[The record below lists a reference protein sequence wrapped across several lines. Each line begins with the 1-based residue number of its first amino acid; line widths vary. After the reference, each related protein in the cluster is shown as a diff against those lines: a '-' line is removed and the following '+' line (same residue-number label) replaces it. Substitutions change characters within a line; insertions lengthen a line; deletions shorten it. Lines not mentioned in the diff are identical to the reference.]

1 MRILR
6 SGHPANLC
14 ERTEV
19 QNLLK
24 PEIIWKVMPSERE
37 ERDYRPTL
45 FFTILRHLATVLGVK
60 HLSNTSVLSLY
71 DCCRAVSASPEG
83 SRLMI
88 KEPFKAATV
97 SVRNSNFRTTA
108 ENHATATSHQDAMYA
123 PQFKPPKN
131 HNCTHSI
138 DAVATP
144 SFHWHHEGLL
154 GFSTELSSGRKS
166 GDNSGNAADIL
177 REVEYLDCG
186 GGVESGVNTITMAR
200 VLKSD
205 SGVETE
211 THVFKNVLFGNL
223 ASNGFSPRPA
233 SNMPV
238 LWLFSIAVLVP
249 QTLVWWR
256 MDLDSLI
263 SKIRPESL
271 PAGTWH

>member
-108 ENHATATSHQDAMYA
+108 ENPATATSHQDAMYA

-144 SFHWHHEGLL
+144 SLPQP
-154 GFSTELSSGRKS
+154 STGIMKGSWDSQLSSAQDGRVGIIAETQPTFS
-166 GDNSGNAADIL
+166 GKLNTWIYVFWRDVELLPLSKPQPRVQRGPYELWDNYIW
-177 REVEYLDCG
+177 
-186 GGVESGVNTITMAR
+186 
-200 VLKSD
+200 K
-205 SGVETE
+205 
-211 THVFKNVLFGNL
+211 
-223 ASNGFSPRPA
+223 P
-233 SNMPV
+233 
-238 LWLFSIAVLVP
+238 
-249 QTLVWWR
+249 
-256 MDLDSLI
+256 
-263 SKIRPESL
+263 
-271 PAGTWH
+271 